1 MALKCGIIGI
11 ANVGKSTLFN
21 CMSNTKA
28 ETSSFAFTTNK
39 SNIGIVDVP
48 DPRLYNLENFQSTE
62 KIIPATVEIV
72 DIPGLARGA
81 NKGEGVGN
89 QFLTDI
95 RNTDALIHVLRCFD
109 DEELPHIEGSVNPV
123 RDIETINL
131 ELQVKDLESV
141 EKKITRL
148 EKLAKIGDKDAKRGI
163 EVLQIYREHLE
174 NFQNAATAPVGEADK
189 KYIDDL
195 FLLTVKPV
203 LYVCN
208 VDDASATAGNKYV
221 NEVKAFLNA
230 GGEEH
235 AEGAGVEGTNTDSG
249 ATGADAG
256 ATGAGAGAAGADS
269 GATGADAGAGTG
281 IAGEAAGAGKAAAG
295 KSAADKAAA
304 GKAATGK
311 AAAGKAGASDNQSDT
326 GPEVLVLAARL
337 EAEIAELDKEDRAEF
352 LSDAGLAEPG
362 VNKLIRSAYAMLNL
376 MSFFTVGPKEI
387 RAWTIKR
394 GMTAPQAA
402 GVIHSDLERGFI
414 RAEVMKY
421 DDFIT
426 LGSEAKCKE
435 AGKLAIEGKNYVV
448 KDGDI
453 LHIRFNV

>member
-1 MALKCGIIGI
+1 MSVKKPIFTARIKIKKPTDQMALTCGIIGI

-21 CMSNTKA
+21 CMSNTKV

-39 SNIGIVDVP
+39 SNLGIVDVP

-95 RNTDALIHVLRCFD
+95 RSTDALIHVLRCFD

-148 EKLAKIGDKDAKRGI
+148 EKLAKTGDKDAKRGI
-163 EVLQIYREHLE
+163 EVLQVYRDHLE
-174 NFQNAATAPVGEADK
+174 NFQNAATAPVSESDK

-195 FLLTVKPV
+195 FLLTVKPI

-208 VDDASATAGNKYV
+208 VDDASATTGNKYV
-221 NEVKAFLNA
+221 DQVKEFLGLETGTA
-230 GGEEH
+230 VASSGTA
-235 AEGAGVEGTNTDSG
+235 AEGAG
-249 ATGADAG
+249 
-256 ATGAGAGAAGADS
+256 
-269 GATGADAGAGTG
+269 
-281 IAGEAAGAGKAAAG
+281 GEAAGAKDSGTGAG
-295 KSAADKAAA
+295 TAVGS
-304 GKAATGK
+304 
-311 AAAGKAGASDNQSDT
+311 GKAGIGKAVSSNDPTDS

-337 EAEIAELDKEDRAEF
+337 EEEIAELDKEDRAEF
-352 LSDAGLAEPG
+352 LADAGLTEPG
-362 VNKLIRSAYAMLNL
+362 VDKLIRSAYAMLNL
-376 MSFFTVGPKEI
+376 MSFFTVGPKEN

-421 DDFIT
+421 EDFIT

-435 AGKLAIEGKNYVV
+435 AGKLSVEGKNYVV